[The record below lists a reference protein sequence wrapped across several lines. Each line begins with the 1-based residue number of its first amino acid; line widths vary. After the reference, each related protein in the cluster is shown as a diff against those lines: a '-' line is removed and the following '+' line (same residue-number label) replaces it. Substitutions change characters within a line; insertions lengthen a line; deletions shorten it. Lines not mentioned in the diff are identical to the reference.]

1 MIGAAQLALLPFSGD
16 VSARPSDYIQS
27 RPGEDKITKF
37 PGKPSVSGNQA
48 REPSSKGNSSITS
61 GEKPAADARAETAL
75 DANKV

>member
-1 MIGAAQLALLPFSGD
+1 MATGQKRLPRIVEKKDSEGTVCCAGD

-48 REPSSKGNSSITS
+48 SKHQFLTDLYCYG
-61 GEKPAADARAETAL
+61 L
-75 DANKV
+75 